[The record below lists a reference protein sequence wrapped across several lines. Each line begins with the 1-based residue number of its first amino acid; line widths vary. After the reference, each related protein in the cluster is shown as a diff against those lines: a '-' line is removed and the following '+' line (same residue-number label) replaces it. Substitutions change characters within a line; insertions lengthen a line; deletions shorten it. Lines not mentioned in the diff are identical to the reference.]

1 MIYIFVNLQGKTF
14 KRIYN
19 QILIVVGWQ
28 VIFIFFL
35 FIHVLQFFYKYVL
48 FT

>member
-1 MIYIFVNLQGKTF
+1 MIYIFVNLQGKKF

-35 FIHVLQFFYKYVL
+35 FIHVLQFFYKYAL